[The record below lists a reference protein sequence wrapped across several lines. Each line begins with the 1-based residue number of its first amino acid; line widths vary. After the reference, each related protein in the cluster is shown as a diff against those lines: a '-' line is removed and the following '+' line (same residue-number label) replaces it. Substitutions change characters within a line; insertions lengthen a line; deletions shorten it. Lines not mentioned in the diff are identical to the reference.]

1 MNNASFEN
9 NLGNV
14 RKHRD
19 INLVTTERRK
29 DYLVSEPNYHTK
41 FFSTEY
47 LLPVGVKN
55 WNTYE

>member
-29 DYLVSEPNYHTK
+29 NCLVSEPNYHTK

-55 WNTYE
+55 